1 MAGSSPTR
9 ERILDAAA
17 VVLAERG
24 IAGATTRELARA
36 AGCSEALLY
45 KHFADKQEL
54 FIAVLDE
61 RMPRIEF
68 DEAASPELDAM
79 LRELVVALLAFFVRT
94 FPMAASIFGA
104 PELLAEHRDG
114 VRSRGFGPEG
124 VVRRVQALL
133 ESRRAA
139 GGIRADADLETAA
152 RMLVGFAFHRAFL
165 SAYAGES
172 AVPGAEALAER
183 GVALVLP
190 ALAPR

>member
-79 LRELVVALLAFFVRT
+79 LRELVVALLAFFVPT